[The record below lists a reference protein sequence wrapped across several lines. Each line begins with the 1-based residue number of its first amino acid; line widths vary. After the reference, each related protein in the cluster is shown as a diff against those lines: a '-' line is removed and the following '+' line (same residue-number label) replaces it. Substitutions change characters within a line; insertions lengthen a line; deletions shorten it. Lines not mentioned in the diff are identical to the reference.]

1 MDHKSAA
8 RVAFKRTWLEPLPA
22 VLSWAVAWWLL
33 FWLDGRVNLA
43 NQALLLVLAAAVASL
58 WLPLV
63 AALLLSLVS
72 VLLFNW
78 HFVSPRGSLSVE
90 GNQHLLLL
98 GAMLGLSCITALLIA
113 SQRRQAGLARRQAG
127 QAEQLRSF
135 NDSLREARDWASL
148 GALLQAELQAQLG
161 RPTHLMLLR
170 QEQAL
175 PQQNLPESVQWLAAS
190 GPSSA
195 ADPSAEL
202 SADQRAGLWQCLRQA
217 QAFGPGTA
225 RFEGQPDWYLPIRGR
240 GAALGAALLRPSR
253 AQALDAGLLTHL
265 QLLCTQM
272 GLALE
277 RLTTE
282 HLAQMAR
289 DEAAS
294 QANRNAL
301 LAAISHDFRTP
312 LACIMGAASSLQDQ
326 DARLS
331 PAQRT
336 RLLATILDE
345 TEALADMTANS
356 LQLARLDAPGML
368 LRLDWESAEE
378 IVGAVL
384 RRARQRRATLVSNS
398 DGETALELQARL
410 EPALPLLRCDAL
422 LLTQLLG
429 NLVDNAQ
436 KYAPASHIEIAART
450 AQEGGQRFV
459 VLAVRDRGPGVPLAW
474 RERIFEAFQRGAEQ
488 QHAAGPDAKARRGAG
503 VGLAACRAIAQA
515 HGGQMRYRSRGHGGA
530 SFECWLPLV
539 ASPQAEEIPA

>member
-1 MDHKSAA
+1 MYDKSAA
-8 RVAFKRTWLEPLPA
+8 RITFKSSWLEPLPG
-22 VLSWAVAWWLL
+22 VLTWALAWWLL

-43 NQALLLVLAAAVASL
+43 NQALLLVLAAALASL
-58 WLPLV
+58 WLPLA

-78 HFVSPRGSLSVE
+78 HFVGPRGSLSVE

-113 SQRRQAGLARRQAG
+113 SQRRQAALARRQVG
-127 QAEQLRSF
+127 QAEQLRGF

-148 GALLQAELQAQLG
+148 GPLLQAELQAQLG
-161 RPTHLMLLR
+161 TPVQLMLL
-170 QEQAL
+170 QQDQAL
-175 PQQNLPESVQWLAAS
+175 PQQNLPEAVQWQN
-190 GPSSA
+190 GI
-195 ADPSAEL
+195 ADL
-202 SADQRAGLWQCLRQA
+202 SADQRAGLWQCLRHA
-217 QAFGPGTA
+217 QAFGPGTG

-240 GAALGAALLRPSR
+240 GAALGAALLQPSR
-253 AQALDAGLLTHL
+253 SQALDASLLTHL

-277 RLTTE
+277 RLATE
-282 HLAQMAR
+282 HLAQLAR
-289 DEAAS
+289 DEAVS

-326 DARLS
+326 DAKLS
-331 PAQRT
+331 PAQRA
-336 RLLATILDE
+336 RLTATILDE

-356 LQLARLDAPGML
+356 LQLARLDAPGVA

-384 RRARQRRATLVSNS
+384 RRARQRHATLSA
-398 DGETALELQARL
+398 ETEGPQLIELQARL
-410 EPALPLLRCDAL
+410 EPDLPLLRCDAL

-436 KYAPASHIEIAART
+436 KYAPASNIEISART
-450 AQEGGQRFV
+450 ALEGGKTFI
-459 VLAVRDRGPGVPLAW
+459 VLAVRDRGPGVPLVW
-474 RERIFEAFQRGAEQ
+474 RKRIFEAFQRGAEQ
-488 QHAAGPDAKARRGAG
+488 QHAAGPDANARRGAG

-515 HGGQMRYRSRGHGGA
+515 HGGLMRYRPRRHGGA
-530 SFECWLPLV
+530 SFECWLPSV
-539 ASPQAEEIPA
+539 SAPRVEDMTV

>member
-1 MDHKSAA
+1 MHDKIAA
-8 RVAFKRTWLEPLPA
+8 RIAFRRTWLELLPA
-22 VLSWAVAWWLL
+22 GLTWGAAWWLL

-43 NQALLLVLAAAVASL
+43 NQALLLVLAAALASL
-58 WLPLV
+58 WLPLG
-63 AALLLSLVS
+63 AAVLVSLGS

-78 HFVSPRGSLSVE
+78 HFVSPRGSLTVE

-98 GAMLGLSCITALLIA
+98 VAMLGLSCITALLIA
-113 SQRRQAGLARRQAG
+113 SQRRQAALARRQAG
-127 QAEQLRSF
+127 QAEQLRAF
-135 NDSLREARDWASL
+135 NDRLREARDWASL
-148 GALLQAELQAQLG
+148 APLLQAELQAQLG
-161 RPTHLMLLR
+161 TPVHLMLLH
-170 QEQAL
+170 QDQVL
-175 PQQNLPESVQWLAAS
+175 PQQNLAEAVQWLGAAGQS
-190 GPSSA
+190 PA
-195 ADPSAEL
+195 ADL
-202 SADQRAGLWQCLRQA
+202 SADQTAGLWQSLRQA

-240 GAALGAALLRPSR
+240 GAALGAALLQPSR
-253 AQALDAGLLTHL
+253 QQALDAGLLNHL

-277 RLTTE
+277 RLATE
-282 HLAQMAR
+282 HLAQLAR

-312 LACIMGAASSLQDQ
+312 LACIMGAASALQDQ

-331 PAQRT
+331 PAQRA
-336 RLLATILDE
+336 RLTATILDE

-356 LQLARLDAPGML
+356 LQLARLDAPGVS

-384 RRARQRRATLVSNS
+384 RRARQRRATLTSNI
-398 DGETALELQARL
+398 DGEAALELQARL

-436 KYAPASHIEIAART
+436 KYAPASQIEIAART

-459 VLAVRDRGPGVPLAW
+459 VLAVLDRGPGVPLAW

-488 QHAAGPDAKARRGAG
+488 QHAAGPDANARRGAG

-515 HGGQMRYRSRGHGGA
+515 HGGQMRYRSRRHGGA
-530 SFECWLPLV
+530 SFECWLPLNT
-539 ASPQAEEIPA
+539 SPQAEDMPA